1 MTAFPVTLR
10 SEWTKLASLRGTW
23 IKVAL
28 ALVLAVGMSAL
39 IAIVIGA
46 TWNDASAADRAAFDP
61 ARDALFGGIFSAIVF
76 VVLGATA
83 ATSEYTSGMIRLT
96 LTATPRRG
104 RVLAA
109 KAAVVAAI
117 TLAAGLLANATMFLV
132 AQAIF
137 GSYGLQTASLTD
149 GDALRIVVADG
160 LLAPV
165 LALIALALGF
175 ALRSTAGA
183 VTSVLGLIFLPGIF
197 GTLLPAWWQD
207 NVLDYLPGA
216 AAEAITSGHLEG
228 ATATMAPALAL
239 VVLAGWLTVFLGGAL
254 AALQTR
260 DA

>member
-1 MTAFPVTLR
+1 MSAFPVTLR
-10 SEWTKLASLRGTW
+10 SEWTKLASLRATW
-23 IKVAL
+23 VKVAL

-46 TWNDASAADRAAFDP
+46 TWSDASAADRAAFVP

-117 TLAAGLLANATMFLV
+117 TLVAGLVANTSMFLV

-149 GDALRIVVADG
+149 GDALRIVLADG

-175 ALRSTAGA
+175 VLRSTAGA
-183 VTSVLGLIFLPGIF
+183 VTAVLGLIFLPGIF
-197 GTLLPAWWQD
+197 GALLPSWWQE
-207 NVLDYLPGA
+207 NVLDYLPAA
-216 AAEAITSGHLEG
+216 AAEAITSGHLES
-228 ATATMAPALAL
+228 ATEAMAPALAGF
-239 VVLAGWLTVFLGGAL
+239 VLAAWLAVFLGGAWGTL
-254 AALQTR
+254 ARR